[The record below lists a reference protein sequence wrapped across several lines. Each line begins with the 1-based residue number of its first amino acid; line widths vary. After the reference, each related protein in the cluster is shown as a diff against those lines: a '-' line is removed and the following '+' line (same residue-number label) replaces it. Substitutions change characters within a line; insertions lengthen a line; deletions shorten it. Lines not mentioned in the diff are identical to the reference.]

1 MTSASATS
9 FTLACVQS
17 RATTDMAANL
27 DAVEAQVRAARAK
40 GADFIATPENVALL
54 QRNFAIAKGQARP
67 LDDHPAA
74 HRFAALATELRVWL
88 LAGSIA
94 TLKPDGRL
102 ANTSVLF
109 DDRGAVAARYDKIHL
124 FDVDLPDGRSYRESA
139 TYRPGDR
146 ACLAQTPWAVLGM
159 TVCYD
164 LRFPHLYRD
173 LAKAGATMLS
183 APAAFTKLTG
193 EAHWHVLLR
202 ARAIET
208 GCFVFAP
215 AQHGVHDGGYQSFGH
230 SLIVDP
236 WGRVLA
242 DGGEGTGV
250 VTATIDLTDVAKVRG
265 QIPSLAHDR
274 PYRLDEDADAGRAAA
289 E

>member
-1 MTSASATS
+1 MTTT
-9 FTLACVQS
+9 FTLACVQTH
-17 RATTDMAANL
+17 ATTDMAANL
-27 DAVEAQVRAARAK
+27 DAVEAQVRQARRQ

-67 LDDHPAA
+67 LDDHPAVE
-74 HRFAALATELRVWL
+74 RFGRLAAELGVWI

-94 TLKPDGRL
+94 TLKPDGKL

-109 DDRGAVAARYDKIHL
+109 DGRGAIAASYDKIHL
-124 FDVDLPDGRSYRESA
+124 FDVDLAGGKSYRESA
-139 TYRPGDR
+139 TYRPG
-146 ACLAQTPWAVLGM
+146 AKGVVAQTPWGPLGM

-173 LAKAGATMLS
+173 LAKAGAVMLS
-183 APAAFTKLTG
+183 VPSAFTKMTG

-215 AQHGVHDGGYQSFGH
+215 AQHGVHDGGYLSFGH
-230 SLIVDP
+230 SLIIDP

-242 DGGEGTGV
+242 DAGEGTGIAS
-250 VTATIDLTDVAKVRG
+250 ATIDLTKVIEVRG

-274 PYRLDEDADAGRAAA
+274 PYEVEDASAARAAA

>member
-1 MTSASATS
+1 MTA
-9 FTLACVQS
+9 FTVACVQS
-17 RATTDMAANL
+17 NATTDMAANL
-27 DAVEAQVRAARAK
+27 DAVEILVRRARAA

-54 QRNFAIAKGQARP
+54 QRNFAIAQGQARP
-67 LDDHPAA
+67 LADHPAA
-74 HRFAALATELRVWL
+74 LRFGRLAADLGVWF

-102 ANTSVLF
+102 ANTSVLY
-109 DDRGAVAARYDKIHL
+109 DDRGAIVASYDKIHL

-139 TYRPGDR
+139 TYRPGGQAR
-146 ACLAQTPWAVLGM
+146 LAQTPWGLLGM

-173 LAKAGATMLS
+173 LAKAGAMMLS
-183 APAAFTKLTG
+183 VPAAFTRLTG

-208 GCFVFAP
+208 GCFVIAP
-215 AQHGVHDGGYQSFGH
+215 AQHGVHDGGYQSYGH
-230 SLIVDP
+230 SLVIDP

-242 DGGEGTGV
+242 DGGEGTGF
-250 VTATIDLTDVAKVRG
+250 VTARIDLEEVVKVRG

-274 PYRLDEDADAGRAAA
+274 PYRLDDDAA
-289 E
+289 EDQAAE